1 MCVLM
6 SSVKALLVTANVG
19 SLFAAAEDNSEPL
32 LLSWIA
38 RFKDTLLSLRPQ
50 FVALHCQEVGGK
62 SEVESRRTP
71 PFVRALLNAFSE
83 QDFPSARLFVDQL
96 LSRDD
101 AFTALA
107 NAYFVH
113 KSLAENAFI
122 FNFKEQRFESVG
134 GREVHSGD
142 IEDNAFKD
150 KRKFPQHFFPQVRRI
165 PVLPFPH
172 SLSLSPAVPVVSQG
186 FHADAMAASGGRRLR
201 PH

>member
-150 KRKFPQHFFPQVRRI
+150 KRKFPQHFFPQCQWSRK
-165 PVLPFPH
+165 
-172 SLSLSPAVPVVSQG
+172 G
-186 FHADAMAASGGRRLR
+186 FMRTRWRLR
-201 PH
+201 EGVAFDLINVHL